1 MAAAPRPPHV
11 TARAGAGGRQAKGE
25 EAGAVT
31 WRRRRRA
38 RAVRAAAAEG
48 TGRAEGRCRRLP
60 PAAAA
65 VSECGAATVLEGGG
79 GTDGTGGGGCSVA
92 VRGRIGGGGGGGLRG
107 GGPGGG
113 NRHRCEEQPPG
124 VCVRVCEGRG
134 RCEGRTR
141 GVRGTV
147 VGGGSRP
154 APAVFPPALR
164 DAAEPVLGAV
174 IPVSQRPGSGSGL
187 PPLRL
192 K

>member
-1 MAAAPRPPHV
+1 MTVHGSAKEDQAGAPPPSPYSELAIFSGRPCPAVMAAAPRPPHV

-79 GTDGTGGGGCSVA
+79 GGGG
-92 VRGRIGGGGGGGLRG
+92 RTGLAAAA
-107 GGPGGG
+107 
-113 NRHRCEEQPPG
+113 
-124 VCVRVCEGRG
+124 
-134 RCEGRTR
+134 
-141 GVRGTV
+141 
-147 VGGGSRP
+147 
-154 APAVFPPALR
+154 APWL
-164 DAAEPVLGAV
+164 
-174 IPVSQRPGSGSGL
+174 
-187 PPLRL
+187 
-192 K
+192 